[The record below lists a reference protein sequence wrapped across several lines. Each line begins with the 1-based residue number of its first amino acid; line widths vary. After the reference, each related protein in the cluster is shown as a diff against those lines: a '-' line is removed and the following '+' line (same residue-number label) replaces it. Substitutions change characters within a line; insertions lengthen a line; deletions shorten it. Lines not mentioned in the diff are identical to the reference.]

1 MDKPWKLINGDCIV
15 EMRHLETGSADSVV
29 TDPPYGIDYQ
39 SARRIDKST
48 RLAKIANDGQPYV
61 WFLPEAFRVLRD
73 GGCLVCFC
81 RWDVQEAFRQAI
93 EWAGFEVKSQVIWDR
108 GAHGMGDLNASF
120 SPQHDVIW
128 FATKGKF
135 AFPGKRPSSIV
146 PTMRLGGEALLHPN
160 QKPVELM
167 AYLIRSVTPPG
178 GLVVEPFAGS
188 GSTLV
193 AAVRD
198 GFRVVGYEVDP
209 AHYQTA
215 LGRLDVGEGL
225 YKPGQVGLFSDGA
238 A

>member
-1 MDKPWKLINGDCIV
+1 MEKPWKLVFGDCLTG
-15 EMRHLETGSADSVV
+15 MRDLETGSADSVV

-39 SARRIDKST
+39 SARRTDKT
-48 RLAKIANDGQPYV
+48 KRLEKIANDGKPFV
-61 WFLPEAFRVLRD
+61 WFLPEAYRVLRD

-108 GAHGMGDLNASF
+108 GAHGMGDLKAAF
-120 SPQHDVIW
+120 APQHDVIW
-128 FATKGKF
+128 FAVKGKF
-135 AFPGKRPSSIV
+135 AFPGQRPPSVV

-167 AYLIRSVTPPG
+167 SYLIRSVTPPG

-188 GSTLV
+188 GSTMV

-198 GFRVVGYEVDP
+198 GYRVVGYELDET
-209 AHYQTA
+209 HYKTA
-215 LGRLDVGEGL
+215 LGRLDYEVSIRQA
-225 YKPGQVGLFSDGA
+225 GQPSLFGGD
-238 A
+238 